1 MNGEGFLCDRAAANS
16 LKKKS
21 NGFLNRRSHVRFM
34 PGAPV
39 NKGFNEESEKIL
51 ALQKLVQVV
60 ALRTHSKTVR
70 YWKGD
75 VQCVGR
81 GEQVTLHWM
90 TNQESVTTSF
100 QYLEHLG
107 RF

>member
-1 MNGEGFLCDRAAANS
+1 
-16 LKKKS
+16 
-21 NGFLNRRSHVRFM
+21 M

-90 TNQESVTTSF
+90 TNQESATTSF
-100 QYLEHLG
+100 RYLEHLDQ
-107 RF
+107 F